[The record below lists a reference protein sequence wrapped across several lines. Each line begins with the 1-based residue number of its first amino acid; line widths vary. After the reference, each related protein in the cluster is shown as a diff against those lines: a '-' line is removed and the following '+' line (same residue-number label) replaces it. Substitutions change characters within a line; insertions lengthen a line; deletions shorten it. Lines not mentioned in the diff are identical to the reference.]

1 MVSHV
6 STSASFRMNET
17 PANGMKKYLPYLSIA
32 YLIYALVVAFFVGRL
47 LVQFYQTYSVQAVP
61 LSSAQWVPLVVFVVI
76 SVAFISMFF
85 ALAYFLS
92 TRRRRRAILIMAGI
106 TCVGIPVGTI
116 LGGLTIYALTRP
128 EISSEFAS

>member
-1 MVSHV
+1 
-6 STSASFRMNET
+6 
-17 PANGMKKYLPYLSIA
+17 MKKFLPYLSIA

-47 LVQFYQTYSVQAVP
+47 LLQFYQVYSSQAVP
-61 LSSAQWVPLVVFVVI
+61 LSSTQWLPLATFVVI
-76 SVAFISMFF
+76 STAFISMFF

-92 TRRRRRAILIMAGI
+92 TRRRRKAVLIIAGI
-106 TCVGIPVGTI
+106 TCLGIPVGTI

>member
-1 MVSHV
+1 
-6 STSASFRMNET
+6 
-17 PANGMKKYLPYLSIA
+17 MKKFLPYLSIA

-47 LVQFYQTYSVQAVP
+47 LLQFYQAYSSQAVP
-61 LSSAQWVPLVVFVVI
+61 LSSAQWMPLATFVVI

-85 ALAYFLS
+85 AIAYFLS
-92 TRRRRRAILIMAGI
+92 TRRRRRAILIMAGV
-106 TCVGIPVGTI
+106 TCLGIPVGTI

>member
-1 MVSHV
+1 
-6 STSASFRMNET
+6 
-17 PANGMKKYLPYLSIA
+17 MKKFLPYLSIA

-47 LVQFYQTYSVQAVP
+47 LLQFYQTYSIQVVP
-61 LSSAQWVPLVVFVVI
+61 LSSVQWVPLTIFVVI

-106 TCVGIPVGTI
+106 TCLGIPIGTI

-128 EISSEFAS
+128 EISSEFA